1 MKFKLTIKVI
11 VLFLFVTLIHYNGWA
26 QVPGREAAKISKIA
40 DLSKKKPKI
49 IKESTTLVQIK
60 RQNGPWLAT
69 EPKKLLFFED
79 LLQLKKSARVKLA
92 VAQPFQKINLVF
104 LTASVA
110 GSSVILT
117 DEGTY
122 GIREEPEGSKNV
134 AIDIQ
139 EGSSIIEVLKGKLRV
154 YAGRL
159 LSIMS
164 SSSTTRA
171 LFVMNPDSSGLVY
184 LEKGKAGAIVF
195 PDSLSFPDSVKG
207 HLRPG
212 QVARFRNNRVLE
224 IKHISL
230 LVFASATFPRAAQL
244 KSLITYNNKTIWAG
258 PWWKSPAL
266 LIPAAAAVVG
276 GVTAIAITG
285 GGENGPPT
293 LARLPDPP
301 GPPGN

>member
-49 IKESTTLVQIK
+49 IKDKESTTLVQIK

-79 LLQLKKSARVKLA
+79 LLHLKKSARVKLA

-230 LVFASATFPRAAQL
+230 LVFASATLPRAAQL
-244 KSLITYNNKTIWAG
+244 KSVITYNKTIWAS
-258 PWWKSPAL
+258 PWWQSPAF
-266 LIPAAAAVVG
+266 LIPAAAAV
-276 GVTAIAITG
+276 GVIAIAITVG
-285 GGENGPPT
+285 DENGPPT